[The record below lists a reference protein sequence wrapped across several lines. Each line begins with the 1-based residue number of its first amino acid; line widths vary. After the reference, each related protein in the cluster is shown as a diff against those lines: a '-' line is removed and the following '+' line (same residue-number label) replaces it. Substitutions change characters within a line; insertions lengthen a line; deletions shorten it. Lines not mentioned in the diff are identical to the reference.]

1 MVRITPTKQRNVKHF
16 TSPATTVELFI
27 QFHAVLLCQT
37 ELLIGLDKGLDLE
50 RLMLRDG
57 LLICGHSWPLFILM
71 GLAELWMRR
80 ATMCK

>member
-1 MVRITPTKQRNVKHF
+1 MLRITQRPTTEQRNVKHSRSH
-16 TSPATTVELFI
+16 TATIELFI

-57 LLICGHSWPLFILM
+57 LLICGHSWPSSY
-71 GLAELWMRR
+71 
-80 ATMCK
+80 